1 VSKRLSSFHDR
12 DPHRRES
19 NFRNLKTDS
28 KILQRMR
35 SNAGLSQQQLV
46 LATQHKPELLVTYI
60 LLHCRA
66 KPYSRRISQ
75 IRLRKNAESTHEI
88 VIKAVRTPVS
98 YTLRAKDQFLGCA
111 GAFLSN
117 TTMLSCLILRPR
129 SPRHEDTSSGTC
141 GISRRRGGRCQAC
154 QARRKICCES
164 SDRSHGM
171 TRVR

>member
-1 VSKRLSSFHDR
+1 VSEELSSFYDR
-12 DPHRRES
+12 DPHRSES
-19 NFRNLKTDS
+19 NFRHFKTNP

-35 SNAGLSQQQLV
+35 SNAGLSQQQSM
-46 LATQHKPELLVTYI
+46 LATHRNPELLITYV

-66 KPYSRRISQ
+66 EPYSKRISQ
-75 IRLRKNAESTHEI
+75 IHLRKNAESTHEI